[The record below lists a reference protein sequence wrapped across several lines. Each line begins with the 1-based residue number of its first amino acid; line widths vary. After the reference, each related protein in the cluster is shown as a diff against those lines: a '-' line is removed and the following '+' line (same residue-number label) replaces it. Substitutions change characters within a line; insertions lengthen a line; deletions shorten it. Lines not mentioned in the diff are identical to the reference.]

1 MQRRFRLRRSADFE
15 LLYRHGQRWQH
26 PLLLLIVRANGRQ
39 VSRFGFSAGR
49 RVGKAA
55 QRNRAKR
62 RLRESV
68 RARMEEIRPGWDC
81 LLIARRPLIDAPFEE
96 VATAVAGLFQRAGLL
111 LVENEKMNEPD
122 AIRERFD

>member
-15 LLYRHGQRWQH
+15 LLHQHGKRWRH
-26 PLLLLIVRANGRQ
+26 PLLVLIVRANGRQ
-39 VSRFGFSAGR
+39 DSRFGFSAGR

-68 RARMEEIRPGWDC
+68 RVRMDEIRPGWDC
-81 LLIARRPLIDAPFEE
+81 LLIARRPLIDAPFAE
-96 VATAVAGLFQRAGLL
+96 VAAAAAGLFQRAGLL
-111 LVENEKMNEPD
+111 VEDDKLDEPD